1 MAIIHDFRPSVAATS
16 TQSVSSTT
24 GAAAPPTA
32 PPQEARPGD
41 NVRLSQPV
49 NPYQGISER
58 TATVR
63 ADAWKKGPNGSVEQI
78 LAHQGYSREEMYH
91 RDGEGRSLIQRVAE
105 VNGMHDPNL
114 LREGQSLLVPVRPEE
129 AHPAPPA
136 PAQANGNAHANP
148 AANANGNGNASA
160 QVTVDRWGTGPNDSL
175 ERILVNQGYSLRE
188 IHRKDGDGRTML
200 DRVASDNNLPNA
212 NSLRAGA
219 HLIVPSRRQEGQD
232 QQQGRQD
239 HPTPQ
244 PEPEAP
250 PAPHHEPEAPPA
262 PPAPQPE
269 TPPAPPAQDE
279 NEATAEMG
287 LLLNGAREQKFTR
300 DEFQA
305 LNSAANRY
313 EEMRAE
319 YARDGFTN
327 DELRDL
333 GRFEQRYGDMYAR
346 FHEHDRSRIS
356 FQGGESADP
365 RVQERA
371 RLLEESGRLYDGFLN
386 GNISYE
392 DAAGQLMAQRARSRQ
407 LGDDQ
412 R

>member
-24 GAAAPPTA
+24 GAPAPPTA
-32 PPQEARPGD
+32 PPGEARPAD
-41 NVRLSQPV
+41 DVRLSQPV

-129 AHPAPPA
+129 AAPQRP
-136 PAQANGNAHANP
+136 ANGNGTAP
-148 AANANGNGNASA
+148 SRPNANGNGNGTA

-200 DRVASDNNLPNA
+200 DRVAADNDLPNA
-212 NSLRAGA
+212 NSLREGA
-219 HLIVPSRRQEGQD
+219 HLTVPSRRQQGQD
-232 QQQGRQD
+232 QQGQGGQD
-239 HPTPQ
+239 HHEPETPR

-250 PAPHHEPEAPPA
+250 HPQPEAPRPEPEAPR
-262 PPAPQPE
+262 PQPE
-269 TPPAPPAQDE
+269 TPPTPPADD

-287 LLLNGAREQKFTR
+287 LLLNGARDQKFNR

-313 EEMRAE
+313 EEMRSE

-346 FHEHDRSRIS
+346 FYEHDRSRIS
-356 FQGGESADP
+356 FAGGESNDP

-371 RLLEESGRLYDGFLN
+371 RLLEESGHLYDGFVN
-386 GNISYE
+386 GTISYE
-392 DAAGQLMAQRARSRQ
+392 DAAGQLMAQRARARQ